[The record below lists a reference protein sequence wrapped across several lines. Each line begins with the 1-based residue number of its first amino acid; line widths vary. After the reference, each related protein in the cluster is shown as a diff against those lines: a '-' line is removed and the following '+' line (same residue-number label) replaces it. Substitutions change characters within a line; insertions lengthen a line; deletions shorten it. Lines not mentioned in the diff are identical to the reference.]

1 MHSFS
6 LPHPVQCQEMRKCLI
21 TLFDQQTRYF
31 RSTWKSID
39 TTLSS
44 KSLSNISQ
52 NDTPPQ
58 TRIML
63 ILLKLHL
70 FNFISRSYQIPDGL
84 RPQCLPPIIIKAWL
98 ESSRQTLDPIHF
110 RKHQGF
116 WNSSGKHV
124 IVAPNWDQK
133 HGLLDHCWT
142 DPFWGSI
149 NHYALISVEK
159 CWSPLVQPVKIPR
172 FLHQDVP
179 KCRATT
185 PQRRWTMH
193 APRRHILGISFG
205 HHEGKCDHELEESRQ
220 NAATEK
226 INMSI
231 QHSAINAYWFLLKG
245 DLCRSIKSYCSHAWV
260 TFW

>member
-116 WNSSGKHV
+116 WNASWNSGRFGWKRCHCGSKLGY
-124 IVAPNWDQK
+124 QK
-133 HGLLDHCWT
+133 QPKKRLIGSLLN
-142 DPFWGSI
+142 GSI
-149 NHYALISVEK
+149 LGAHQPLLPLFQAGKMLKSPNSTSQDSSIAPPRCAQMWSNLLAISL
-159 CWSPLVQPVKIPR
+159 PPA
-172 FLHQDVP
+172 D
-179 KCRATT
+179 
-185 PQRRWTMH
+185 
-193 APRRHILGISFG
+193 
-205 HHEGKCDHELEESRQ
+205 RQ
-220 NAATEK
+220 NVLL
-226 INMSI
+226 ICQSLC
-231 QHSAINAYWFLLKG
+231 HSTA
-245 DLCRSIKSYCSHAWV
+245 
-260 TFW
+260 